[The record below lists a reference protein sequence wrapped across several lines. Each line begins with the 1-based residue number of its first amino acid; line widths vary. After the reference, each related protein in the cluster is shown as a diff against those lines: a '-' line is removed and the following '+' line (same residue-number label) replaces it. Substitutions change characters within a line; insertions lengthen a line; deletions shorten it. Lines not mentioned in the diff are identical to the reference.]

1 MSEKLKSIW
10 NSVRNILS
18 LAVKPTKSEF
28 NLMFKIVGV
37 GFLIIGTYSFVISM
51 LGFGLQSLNISSI
64 PQIVILIFTAI
75 IGLVLLLYYYGS
87 RRKLW

>member
-1 MSEKLKSIW
+1 LSEKLKSIW